1 MEDWQFEGNREFARS
16 LDQGDPLREFRD
28 RFYFP
33 VNEADKPK
41 IYFCGNSLGLQPKSV
56 KEHLEIELEDWQKMG
71 VDGHFQGTNPWFHYH
86 KFFVDSLCRLTGAN
100 EHEVVAMNTLSVNL
114 HLMMVSFYQ
123 PTPKRNKIIIE
134 SGAFPSDQFA
144 VESQVRYHGFDPLEA
159 IVKVEP
165 RSGEHTIRNDDIV
178 QTIAD
183 YRDEVALVLLPGVQ
197 FYSGQFLDIPTIT
210 HAAHEVGS
218 YVGFDLAHAIGNV
231 LLRLH
236 DWDVDFAVWC
246 SYKYLNSGPGG
257 VGGAFINERYADSEL
272 PRFAGW
278 WGHSEDS
285 RFEINKGFKPVY
297 GAAGWQLSNAQV
309 LPMAAHKAAL
319 AIFDEAGLDSLVNK
333 SRKLTAYLAFLIH
346 QIQSEQQAQDYE
358 IITPENPDKRG
369 AQLSILVKENAQEL
383 HEKIIQ
389 SDVVA
394 DYREPNV
401 IRVAPVPLYNGF
413 EEVFEFSEI
422 LRAHTI
428 NG

>member
-1 MEDWQFEGNREFARS
+1 MEDWQFEANREFARS
-16 LDQGDPLREFRD
+16 LDQQDPLREFRE
-28 RFYFP
+28 RFYLP
-33 VNEADKPK
+33 VNDMGSPK
-41 IYFCGNSLGLQPKSV
+41 VYFCGNSLGLQPKSV
-56 KEHLEIELEDWQKMG
+56 KEYLEVELEDWQKMG
-71 VDGHFQGTNPWFHYH
+71 VEGHFQGRNPWFHYH
-86 KFFVDSLCRLTGAN
+86 KFFVDSLCRITGAN

-144 VESQVRYHGFDPLEA
+144 VESQVRYHGFDPDEA
-159 IVKVEP
+159 IIQVAP
-165 RSGEHTIRNDDIV
+165 RSDEHTIRNDDIV
-178 QTIAD
+178 QAIAD
-183 YRDEVALVLLPGVQ
+183 NRDEVALVLLPGVQ

-210 HAAHEVGS
+210 QAAHEIGA

-231 LLRLH
+231 PLRLH

-257 VGGAFINERYADSEL
+257 VGGAFVHERYADSEL

-278 WGHSEDS
+278 WGHTEES
-285 RFEINKGFKPVY
+285 RFEMNKGFKPVY
-297 GAAGWQLSNAQV
+297 GAAGWQLSNAQI

-319 AIFDEAGLDSLVNK
+319 AIFDEAGQDALDKK
-333 SRKLTAYLAFLIH
+333 SRQLTAYLAYLIH
-346 QIQSEQQAQDYE
+346 HIQSDKQEHDYE
-358 IITPENPDKRG
+358 IITPDNPDKRG
-369 AQLSILVKENAQEL
+369 AQLSILVKGNGQEL

-401 IRVAPVPLYNGF
+401 IRVAPVPLYNSY
-413 EEVFEFSEI
+413 EEVFEFGEVLKEHLVS
-422 LRAHTI
+422 
-428 NG
+428 